1 MCSLEDYIPDRGSF
15 RAVFRVLYIY
25 IKQSREDFHSFFTSL
40 SACDD
45 LSSDSNLKLIY

>member
-1 MCSLEDYIPDRGSF
+1 MYSLEDYIPDRGSF
-15 RAVFRVLYIY
+15 RTVFRALSIY
-25 IKQSREDFHSFFTSL
+25 IKQSREGFHSFFTSV